1 MAMVLAPDLQSMP
14 VMLDEAV
21 DEVTLGA
28 AVLVI
33 VEIVR
38 GVLAYCAGLL
48 PACNEMAVEKALRG
62 CAAGKQDGKQQRS
75 EFHAKSS
82 WARAMRRAT

>member
-1 MAMVLAPDLQSMP
+1 MVTVLAPDLA
-14 VMLDEAV
+14 VDAGHADEAV
-21 DEVTLGA
+21 DEVTFGA

-48 PACNEMAVEKALRG
+48 PAGNEMAVEKALRG
-62 CAAGKQDGKQQRS
+62 CAAGKQDGQQQRS
-75 EFHAKSS
+75 GFHAKSS